1 MRMRNIWRDTVG
13 ATAVEYALIATLIS
27 IVAMTGMSLLGG
39 SFANM
44 IDDAAREVQ
53 HVMHRHQ

>member
-1 MRMRNIWRDTVG
+1 MPIRNLWRNTGG

-27 IVAMTGMSLLGG
+27 LAAMFGMSLLGG

-44 IDDAAREVQ
+44 IGDAAREVQ
-53 HVMHRHQ
+53 NVVHRH